1 MTNNEQKDDGKK
13 PVRTVSTILPTGDL
27 VELVYDAKERRTAL
41 AVGSARGVTIEESI
55 DFGGTRL
62 IPWNAKNNLI
72 RHETLL
78 LPERPEDF
86 GTVADLIAELDRHLA
101 RYVQLSDDYRAVVV
115 GYILLTWV
123 YDAFNEL
130 PYLRFRGDL
139 GSGKTRALIVAGSL
153 CNRAFFASG
162 ASTVSPIF
170 HTLDTFRGTMILD
183 EADFR
188 FSDEKAELSKILNNG
203 NVRGFPVLRTMMTRE
218 KEFDPRAFFVYGPK
232 VIAMRGYFDDP
243 ALESRF
249 ITIDM
254 EAGSAAPHVPI
265 NLPDEHK
272 EEARGLRNKLL
283 AYRFKERLG
292 VSINPS
298 LYDPTLTPRANQVT
312 LPLVSLVDNA
322 RLREATRAIVRQT
335 HADTLAERAASPAG
349 HLIALLLDVA
359 SKDER
364 SSIPITE
371 LTRAF
376 IERHGSEY
384 ERPVTTRYIGAL
396 LRRALEI
403 RPYQRHGVYQVG
415 LNHQWLAAR
424 AAHFGVEGAP
434 TPAPG
439 DQGDLGDVISGIEE
453 PESPQ

>member
-1 MTNNEQKDDGKK
+1 MNTNEQKEDGKK

-41 AVGSARGVTIEESI
+41 AVGSARGVSIEESL
-55 DFGGTRL
+55 DFDGIRL
-62 IPWNAKNNLI
+62 IPWNARNNLI

-86 GTVADLIAELDRHLA
+86 GTVADLILELDRHLA
-101 RYVQLSDDYRAVVV
+101 KYVELSDNFRTVVV

-153 CNRAFFASG
+153 CHRAFFASG

-170 HTLDTFRGTMILD
+170 HTLDAFRGTLILD

-203 NVRGFPVLRTMMTRE
+203 NVRGFPVLRTMITRE
-218 KEFDPRAFFVYGPK
+218 KEFDPRAFIVYGPK

-254 EAGSAAPHVPI
+254 EAGTAAPHVPI

-272 EEARGLRNKLL
+272 DEARALRNKLL

-292 VSINPS
+292 VSINAS

-312 LPLVSLVDNA
+312 LPLLSLLDNA
-322 RLREATRAIVRQT
+322 RLRDATRSIVRET

-349 HLIALLLDVA
+349 HLIALLLELA
-359 SKDER
+359 SRDNR
-364 SSIPITE
+364 NALPIAE
-371 LTRAF
+371 LTAAF
-376 IERHGSEY
+376 IERYQKEY
-384 ERPVTTRYIGAL
+384 DRPIVTRYIGVL
-396 LRRALEI
+396 LRRVLGI
-403 RPYQRHGVYQVG
+403 RPHKIHGVYHVG
-415 LNHQWLAAR
+415 LNRTFLAAR
-424 AAHFGVEGAP
+424 AAQFGVERVS
-434 TPAPG
+434 PADRVDEVDQVDMIPG
-439 DQGDLGDVISGIEE
+439 IQAGDGER
-453 PESPQ
+453 